1 VLVVLYYSLLAVVLT
16 AAIILFN
23 GIRESTNLF
32 VYDQDQLLATLPPAI
47 FYTGAVYSLTVAMQ
61 NERPGFVILL
71 GYMGL
76 VYTHVGHSVMNYS
89 TFCGQELLG
98 ISIILTM
105 NVTLVFKGLSQTA

>member
-1 VLVVLYYSLLAVVLT
+1 MYYSLLAVVLT

-23 GIRESTNLF
+23 GFSETTFLHT
-32 VYDQDQLLATLPPAI
+32 YDKEQLVATTIPAV

-76 VYTHVGHSVMNYS
+76 VYTHVGHTFMRSS
-89 TFCGQELLG
+89 TFYGQELLG

-105 NVTLVFKGLSQTA
+105 NVTLVFKGLSQSS